1 VSYSASIQKALGA
14 SLILGAAA
22 LASGC
27 GVGEASV
34 SVEAPPAAMVP
45 VVTTLPVRGEA
56 VALNGGT
63 VNLVADSEASVI
75 AKVQGEVTEI
85 LIEEGEYVKAGQIL
99 ARLDKDRLSLEVAQA
114 VADLNKLKQEYR
126 RNVELH
132 ERGLVSEG
140 AFENL
145 RYDMEALD
153 AAYRLAQLELDY
165 SEIRAPIDGV
175 VSERLIKLGNTVM
188 SGAPVFRITDGSS
201 LIAYLYVPQSDL
213 SHFNVDQTAELLLD
227 ALPGEAFEAK
237 VLRISPRIDPKTGT
251 FRVTLSVN
259 QGNSSLRAGMFG
271 RVQVAY
277 DVHQDAL
284 LVPSEA
290 VLAEDSDSAVYVV
303 EDGVARRRTIST
315 GLNSAAGVE
324 VLSGLDGTENV
335 IVIGQTSVKDGTPV
349 SRQDDG
355 HQI

>member
-1 VSYSASIQKALGA
+1 VSHSASIQTRFGGLLVVA
-14 SLILGAAA
+14 SAA

-27 GVGEASV
+27 GVGEASIA
-34 SVEAPPAAMVP
+34 VEAPPTAMVP
-45 VVTTLPVRGEA
+45 VVTAQPFRGEA

-63 VNLVADSEASVI
+63 VNLVADSEAAVI

-85 LIEEGEYVKAGQIL
+85 LVEEGDVVKAGQIL
-99 ARLDKDRLSLEVAQA
+99 ARLDKDRLSLELAQA
-114 VADLNKLKQEYR
+114 VADLNRLKQEYR
-126 RNVELH
+126 RNVALH

-175 VSERLIKLGNTVM
+175 ISERLIKVGNTLL
-188 SGAPVFRITDGSS
+188 SGDPVFRITDGNS

-213 SHFNVDQTAELLLD
+213 YHFDVSQPAELFLD
-227 ALPGEAFEAK
+227 ALPGESFGAEI
-237 VLRISPRIDPKTGT
+237 LRISPRIDPKTGT
-251 FRVTLSVN
+251 FKVTLSVD
-259 QGNSSLRAGMFG
+259 QGDGSLRAGMFG
-271 RVQVAY
+271 RVRVAY
-277 DVHQDAL
+277 EIHEDAL

-303 EDGVARRRTIST
+303 EDGVARRRTISV
-315 GLNSAAGVE
+315 GLSSAAGIE
-324 VLSGLDGTENV
+324 VLSGLDGSENV
-335 IVIGQTSVKDGTPV
+335 IVVGQASVKDGTPV
-349 SRQDDG
+349 SRQEDG

>member
-1 VSYSASIQKALGA
+1 MSNPA
-14 SLILGAAA
+14 SLQNRLCALLIVASAA

-27 GVGEASV
+27 GVGEASIA
-34 SVEAPPAAMVP
+34 VEAPPAAMVP
-45 VVTTLPVRGEA
+45 VVTTQPFRGEA

-63 VNLVADSEASVI
+63 VNLVADSEATVI
-75 AKVQGEVTEI
+75 AKVQGEVIGI
-85 LIEEGEYVKAGQIL
+85 LVEEGEIVKAGQVL
-99 ARLDKDRLSLEVAQA
+99 ARLDKDRLGLELARA
-114 VADLNKLKQEYR
+114 VADLNKLRQEYR

-175 VSERLIKLGNTVM
+175 ISERLIKVGNTLM
-188 SGAPVFRITDGSS
+188 SGAPAFRITDGNS

-213 SHFNVDQTAELLLD
+213 YQFDVDQPAELLLD
-227 ALPGEAFEAK
+227 ALPGEVFGAK
-237 VLRISPRIDPKTGT
+237 VLRISPRIDPGTGT
-251 FRVTLSVN
+251 FKVTLAVD
-259 QGNSSLRAGMFG
+259 QGDDALRAGMFG

-277 DVHQDAL
+277 DVHKDVL

-315 GLNSAAGVE
+315 GLNSEAGIE
-324 VLSGLDGTENV
+324 VLSGLDGSENV